1 MSLSTKFQVDT
12 VLWHNSVYPLLMKN
26 VFLKR
31 LIFFQ
36 EGATKVTFQGSS
48 NKTKPNK
55 LLASKISNA
64 LLKKCSFQLSI
75 NSVNLKTSFFMDLP
89 LTKYV

>member
-26 VFLKR
+26 VFLKWLR
-31 LIFFQ
+31 FFQ
-36 EGATKVTFQGSS
+36 EGVTKVTFQGSR

-55 LLASKISNA
+55 LLASKISNT
-64 LLKKCSFQLSI
+64 LHKKCSFQLSI
-75 NSVNLKTSFFMDLP
+75 NLVNLKTSFFVDLP